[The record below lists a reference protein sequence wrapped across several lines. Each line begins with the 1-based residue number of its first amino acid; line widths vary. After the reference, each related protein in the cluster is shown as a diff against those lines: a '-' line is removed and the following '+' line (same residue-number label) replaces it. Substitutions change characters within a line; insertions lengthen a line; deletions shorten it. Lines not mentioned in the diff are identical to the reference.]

1 MGLVTTLFKSADAQ
15 ATLDALHR
23 SLGII
28 EFDPTGKVLAA
39 NQNFCKTLGY
49 QPEEIIGRHHS
60 LFVGPECAR
69 SPEYAQFWAKLG
81 RGEFDAAEY
90 KRIGKGGKEVWI
102 QASYNP
108 VLDSRGKV
116 SKVVKVATDITPE
129 KLQAAETRGK
139 LDAISR
145 VQGVIE
151 FTPDGRVIT
160 ANKIFLSLLG
170 YNLEEIQGKHH
181 RMFVD
186 PAYAQSND
194 YKDFWERLNRGDYL
208 ADEFRRIGKDQK
220 EVWIQATYN
229 PIFDLNGR
237 VMKVVKF
244 ATDVTERVGNVREI
258 GQALSRLAKGDLV
271 ARVDR
276 PFIPALETLRK
287 DFNESVTRLD
297 HTMGDVVRRTE
308 AMRSGTNEIATA
320 ADDLARRTEQQ
331 AASVEETSAAVQE
344 ITVAV
349 KNSAEG
355 AAEAHRLAST
365 AKTDAQSGGDV
376 VRRAIEAMQRIE
388 KSSRNIGQII
398 GTIDEIA
405 FQTNLLALNAGVEAA
420 RAGEAGRGFAV
431 VASEVR
437 ALAQRSAEAAKEI
450 KSLIME
456 SSSEVSSGVDL
467 VSQTGN
473 VLERIV
479 AQVVEIN
486 EVVAAIS
493 DNAAEQSVSLQQINL
508 AVSQMDQD
516 TQKNA
521 AMVEETTAASHSLRN
536 EAEGLAQS
544 AMMFNLTGSGH
555 RNSKSISARPLNSSP
570 SPRVAARRHGAALP
584 KAALEPAVDEWTEF

>member
-1 MGLVTTLFKSADAQ
+1 
-15 ATLDALHR
+15 
-23 SLGII
+23 
-28 EFDPTGKVLAA
+28 
-39 NQNFCKTLGY
+39 
-49 QPEEIIGRHHS
+49 
-60 LFVGPECAR
+60 
-69 SPEYAQFWAKLG
+69 
-81 RGEFDAAEY
+81 
-90 KRIGKGGKEVWI
+90 
-102 QASYNP
+102 
-108 VLDSRGKV
+108 
-116 SKVVKVATDITPE
+116 
-129 KLQAAETRGK
+129 
-139 LDAISR
+139 
-145 VQGVIE
+145 
-151 FTPDGRVIT
+151 
-160 ANKIFLSLLG
+160 
-170 YNLEEIQGKHH
+170 
-181 RMFVD
+181 
-186 PAYAQSND
+186 
-194 YKDFWERLNRGDYL
+194 
-208 ADEFRRIGKDQK
+208 
-220 EVWIQATYN
+220 
-229 PIFDLNGR
+229 
-237 VMKVVKF
+237 
-244 ATDVTERVGNVREI
+244 
-258 GQALSRLAKGDLV
+258 
-271 ARVDR
+271 
-276 PFIPALETLRK
+276 
-287 DFNESVTRLD
+287 
-297 HTMGDVVRRTE
+297 MGDVVRRTE

-544 AMMFNLTGSGH
+544 AMMFNLTDSGH